1 MRSPPHAQSRRRG
14 RFARGRGAFLAL
26 ALLAA
31 ARCAQAA
38 SLEAHEER
46 HHGRWVVTCE
56 NRETCF
62 FYEDAP
68 VAAAQ
73 QAPLFRLTIGALPFD
88 RSYRF
93 LLRIRPR
100 PHWAAERGIDILVD
114 GRRLVRLGLQT
125 CDASD
130 CVFLADQSSVLLDA
144 LLEAETVALRYWR
157 QDNAAPRFLTVDT
170 SGLRQAYDDYAQNT
184 LQGML
189 AR

>member
-1 MRSPPHAQSRRRG
+1 L
-14 RFARGRGAFLAL
+14 GALAVLAL
-26 ALLAA
+26 VALARTALAA
-31 ARCAQAA
+31 P
-38 SLEAHEER
+38 LEAHEER
-46 HHGRWVVTCE
+46 RFGRWVVACQD
-56 NRETCF
+56 RETCY
-62 FYEDAP
+62 FYEDAR

-73 QAPLFRLTIGALPFD
+73 QPPLFRLTIGALPFD

-114 GRRLVRLGLQT
+114 GRRLVRLSLQT
-125 CDASD
+125 CDGSD

-144 LLEAETVALRYWR
+144 LLEAETVALRYYR
-157 QDNAAPRFLTVDT
+157 QDTTSPRFLTVDT
-170 SGLRQAYDDYAQNT
+170 LGLRQAYDDYAQNT